1 VSTLV
6 QVEAEEVA
14 AGAAELEE
22 EAVLEAATTE
32 LEARTARELVGV
44 MTGAFWTTRV
54 LELPWETAKDSVTGA
69 LEAAVGAEAIV
80 EETITVEEGTAVKV
94 ELAEPAAQLF
104 LFLILILSDLLLLPW
119 DLFLSTST
127 GLPSV
132 GLKAVSKEGEWKG
145 L

>member
-1 VSTLV
+1 LPSVSTLV

-32 LEARTARELVGV
+32 LEARTALELVEV
-44 MTGAFWTTRV
+44 MTGAFWTTKV
-54 LELPWETAKDSVTGA
+54 LELPCETARDSATGA

-104 LFLILILSDLLLLPW
+104 LFLIFILSDLLLLP
-119 DLFLSTST
+119 
-127 GLPSV
+127 
-132 GLKAVSKEGEWKG
+132 
-145 L
+145 